1 MKKII
6 VDTLGGD
13 NGCEPIIR
21 GSLRVLKE
29 LPDIGI
35 ILVGDESEITG
46 YLSDVDSDRTE
57 IIHTQQFV
65 ADSDL
70 PTKVFKD
77 AEDTSMVMAMK
88 RLKNDSEAVGM
99 VSAGNTGA
107 QLVGSICKVGLI
119 PGLLAPALA
128 TALPC
133 KKDGLVCLVD
143 CGANTEC
150 SAEDLKRYALMG
162 NTFMQSLTGN
172 PSPKV
177 AMMSVGPSR
186 HKGNALTKEAYG
198 LIEKLPLNFIGNI
211 EGSDLVNSQADVVV
225 TDGFTGNVLLKNT
238 EAAGLAAIEIIDEMG
253 KNLPGWQEI
262 RNRLHGM
269 FAFNDLGGATFLGAR
284 KTMVKMHGCA
294 NEDTAYACVKLVL
307 DLESRNFSKKIQSA
321 LQEI

>member
-1 MKKII
+1 MKKIV

-13 NGCEPIIR
+13 NGCEPIVK
-21 GSLRVLKE
+21 GAMRVLEE

-35 ILVGDESEITG
+35 IFVGDENEINEH
-46 YLSDVDSDRTE
+46 LSDAYSGRTE
-57 IIHTQQFV
+57 IVHTQQFV

-77 AEDTSMVMAMK
+77 AEDSSMVMAMK
-88 RLKNDSEAVGM
+88 RLKSDSEAVGM

-128 TALPC
+128 TAIPC

-143 CGANTEC
+143 CGANTQC

-172 PSPKV
+172 QNPKV

-186 HKGNALTKEAYG
+186 HKGNTLTKEAYG

-211 EGSDLVNSQADVVV
+211 EGNNLINSEADVIV

-238 EAAGLAAIEIIDEMG
+238 EAAGLAAIEVIDEMG
-253 KNLPGWQEI
+253 KDLPGWQEI

-307 DLESRNFSKKIQSA
+307 DLESRNFSEKIQSA